1 MSKSK
6 STCRKRISELLLA
19 ACLFSALLIPSAQ
32 ATPGALDPSFG
43 TGGKVTTAFGS
54 HHDGAG
60 ALVLQPDGKLVAA
73 GESWNVLEDDFALAR
88 YNPDGSLDTNF
99 NGTGKVT
106 TPIGSSDDYAD
117 ALVLQPDGKLVAA
130 GGSSNGPNDHFAL
143 ARYNPDGS
151 LDTNFKGT
159 GKVTTVVGA
168 DDWVNALVLQPDGK
182 LVAAGVS
189 YQGSN
194 SNFALARYNPDGS
207 LDTTFHG
214 TGMVTTPIGSGNAF
228 LYALV
233 LQPDGKLVAAGD
245 SWNGSKYVFA
255 LARYN
260 PDGSL
265 DTNFNGTGKVTT
277 SFGGTAEDAVNAL
290 TQQPDGELVAAGIS
304 GNGSNYDF
312 ALARY
317 KPDGSLDTN
326 FDGTGKVTTA
336 FGSGNDLASALAV
349 QPDGKLVAAGSSDN
363 GSNFDVALARYNADG
378 SLDTSFKGTGKVTTA
393 IGPGDDQANALV
405 LQPDGKLVTAG
416 SGYNGSDFDFALVRY
431 LDSSTL
437 TVAKSGSGSGSVTS
451 SPNGVDCG
459 ATCSASFAAG
469 PVTLT
474 ATPSPGSSFLGWSG
488 DCSGTGSCTLSL
500 NADQTA
506 TARFESDKRLTL
518 AKAGTGTGSVG
529 SSPAGIS
536 CGSGCASSFAY
547 GTTVTLTASPAAG
560 SAFAGWSGGGCSGAG
575 SCTLTMSADQTTTAS
590 FNALCVVPKLKGKTL
605 RAAKL
610 AIKRAHCSVGKVTR
624 AFSAKV
630 KKGRVLSQKPKPGT
644 KLAAGAKVRFTLS
657 KGKKT

>member
-245 SWNGSKYVFA
+245 SWNGSNYVFA

-260 PDGSL
+260 P
-265 DTNFNGTGKVTT
+265 
-277 SFGGTAEDAVNAL
+277 
-290 TQQPDGELVAAGIS
+290 
-304 GNGSNYDF
+304 
-312 ALARY
+312 
-317 KPDGSLDTN
+317 
-326 FDGTGKVTTA
+326 
-336 FGSGNDLASALAV
+336 
-349 QPDGKLVAAGSSDN
+349 
-363 GSNFDVALARYNADG
+363 DG

>member
-1 MSKSK
+1 MPHHPGRAEPGRMHNNKQKERAMSKSK

-43 TGGKVTTAFGS
+43 TGGKVTTAIGS
-54 HHDGAG
+54 H
-60 ALVLQPDGKLVAA
+60 
-73 GESWNVLEDDFALAR
+73 
-88 YNPDGSLDTNF
+88 
-99 NGTGKVT
+99 
-106 TPIGSSDDYAD
+106 DDYAD

-194 SNFALARYNPDGS
+194 SN
-207 LDTTFHG
+207 
-214 TGMVTTPIGSGNAF
+214 
-228 LYALV
+228 
-233 LQPDGKLVAAGD
+233 
-245 SWNGSKYVFA
+245 FA

-437 TVAKSGSGSGSVTS
+437 TVAKSGSGSGSVNS

-500 NADQTA
+500 NADQT
-506 TARFESDKRLTL
+506 
-518 AKAGTGTGSVG
+518 
-529 SSPAGIS
+529 
-536 CGSGCASSFAY
+536 
-547 GTTVTLTASPAAG
+547 
-560 SAFAGWSGGGCSGAG
+560 
-575 SCTLTMSADQTTTAS
+575 TTAS

-630 KKGRVLSQKPKPGT
+630 KKGR
-644 KLAAGAKVRFTLS
+644 R
-657 KGKKT
+657 